1 MSVLVVSPHP
11 DDETLGACGT
21 ILKYKREGKKIYW
34 LNITDVKEEYGYD
47 KSSVEKRNEEIS
59 KVKELYNFDGFYNLR
74 LNPAKLDEYGKS
86 YIIALIS
93 DVINDIKPDTII
105 LPYENDVHS
114 DHRIVYECVF
124 SCTKVFRYPYIKKV
138 MCMEI
143 ISETDF
149 ASSQNGFIP
158 NYFVDIT
165 DFIEDKMEIINIY
178 ESELGNHPFPRS
190 LESLK
195 ALAVLR
201 GVSCGVR
208 YAEAFKLIKFIE

>member
-21 ILKYKREGKKIYW
+21 ILKYKKEGKKIYW
-34 LNITDVKEEYGYD
+34 LNITDIKEEYGYD
-47 KSSVEKRNEEIS
+47 KSSVEKRTKEIS

-74 LNPAKLDEYGKS
+74 LNPTRLDEYGKS
-86 YIIALIS
+86 YIIGLIS
-93 DVINDIKPDTII
+93 DVIKDLKPNTII

-143 ISETDF
+143 ISESDF

-195 ALAVLR
+195 ALAILR
-201 GVSCGVR
+201 GISCGVR